1 MPIQIIVKDYGHQG
15 NEYDAALELKSQFE
29 RDFSGCQAKGKIL
42 IASSVQIYG
51 GTIRDIDLIILG
63 ELEGYKTKLNTK
75 FRNRNNIIFGPK
87 ENDIEVRNFCFVVEL
102 KDHDPRHLKFD
113 NFNLYANYNG
123 YYRNVSDQ
131 SERQKYEFKKF
142 IEENTNGKV
151 PHIVNLIWLRQVLDP
166 TCIPNYKNKNI
177 LPANFNFN
185 KLLTI
190 AIDSDENFLPIS
202 SNGQFVLSSF
212 TLSLKKMDEIFN
224 YFGEQKKQMGNIT
237 RSKVQLITQN
247 AIDKQLKDFDAEKEV
262 ILLQGLAGTGKTSKL
277 LRIAYILQENYNARC
292 LILTYNRA
300 LVGDIKRLLGFADV
314 SDRLDS
320 RTVSIDSMQHFFC
333 KMMKEFSGDLDI
345 TISELNFAI
354 DYEEGLTTLASYINE
369 RIINEKD
376 IEEKKKHCPELNWDY
391 VLIDE
396 GQDWNDKEKD
406 ILQKFYSK
414 GHLVVADG
422 IDQMIRGIMPQN
434 WIAGLKPSQFAKE
447 KSVICLRQKALLT
460 KFSNAFAKS
469 IGLKGWK
476 EKENNLGA
484 KGGEIIIDSS
494 FPDELLLSLKNECLQ
509 SENSEYDLMIL
520 VPPSLVINKES
531 KNSSFAYK
539 DHYESLGLDIFDGTN
554 DYQRM
559 RYASVHQIRV
569 YQYDSC
575 RGLEGWIVV
584 CRDIDDF
591 IQYKFEDYVKNK
603 RDREDPNAMDTFED
617 RRKEYV
623 RRWLM
628 MAVTRPIDT
637 LVITVRDPQSKI
649 ANILREISSIN
660 DFITCRI

>member
-1 MPIQIIVKDYGHQG
+1 MPIQIIVKDYGHKG

-151 PHIVNLIWLRQVLDP
+151 PHIVNLIWLRQVPDP
-166 TCIPNYKNKNI
+166 TYIPNYKNKNI

-212 TLSLKKMDEIFN
+212 SLSIKKMDEIFN

-262 ILLQGLAGTGKTSKL
+262 TLLQGLAGTGKTSKL

-320 RTVSIDSMQHFFC
+320 RTVCIDSMQSYFC
-333 KMMKEFSGDLDI
+333 KMMREFSDDLDI
-345 TISELNFAI
+345 NISKDNFAN
-354 DYEEGLTTLASYINE
+354 DYEKGLNTLADYINE
-369 RIINEKD
+369 HIINDED
-376 IEEKKKHCPELNWDY
+376 IENKKKLCPELNWDY
-391 VLIDE
+391 VLVDE
-396 GQDWNDKEKD
+396 GQDWDDKEKNV
-406 ILQKFYSK
+406 LKKFYTN

-422 IDQMIRGIMPQN
+422 IDQMVRGIIPQN
-434 WIAGLKPSQFAKE
+434 WIVGLNPSEYTKE
-447 KSVICLRQKALLT
+447 KSEICLRQKTLLT

-469 IGLKGWK
+469 IGLKKWK
-476 EKENNLGA
+476 EKENNKGA
-484 KGGEIIIDSS
+484 KGGEIIIDNTL
-494 FPDELLLSLKNECLQ
+494 PDDQLLNLRNECIQ
-509 SENSEYDLMIL
+509 AGNSEYDLMIL

-531 KNSSFAYK
+531 KDSFFAYK
-539 DHYESLGLDIFDGTN
+539 KHYESLGFDVFDGTN

-584 CRDIDDF
+584 CLDIDDF
-591 IQYKFEDYVKNK
+591 IQYKLEDYKNNK
-603 RDREDPNAMDTFED
+603 RDKEDPNAMDTFDD
-617 RRKEYV
+617 RQKEYV

-637 LVITVRDPQSKI
+637 LVITVKNPQSKI
-649 ANILREISSIN
+649 ANILREISSDN
-660 DFITCRI
+660 DFVICRI